1 MNANEYISSPVTVP
15 KRGKRLEPSQKLKLE
30 KAVREFESVFVG
42 YVLKGMRNTIEKA
55 DNTNDGF
62 GSDLLAGMFDMELAK
77 HVSQSSNIGVA
88 RMLYKTMTGEEL
100 PHRSPLPAHSAIAHD
115 AAQKREGVRDAAK
128 PKPARET
135 TTGAVR
141 YDFSFL
147 NRQPRQEPLEFLLP
161 KAAVRDA
168 VAVATA
174 KNVSRQASMPKSLAA
189 RLNSYS
195 NYIAEAA
202 NRHGVSENLIRAVIA
217 TESHGNEKARSHKN
231 AKGLMQLIDSTAA
244 AMGVK
249 DVWDPRQNI
258 MGGTKYL
265 AQLLGQFDG
274 NERLALAGYNAG
286 PANVVKHGG
295 VPPFRETKQY
305 VARVMSFVR
314 LFEQGGHGDE

>member
-1 MNANEYISSPVTVP
+1 MSASEYISSPVTAL

-42 YVLKGMRNTIEKA
+42 YMLKGMRNTIEKA

-100 PHRSPLPAHSAIAHD
+100 PQSTHSAIPHD
-115 AAQKREGVRDAAK
+115 TAQKRGGVRDVAK
-128 PKPARET
+128 PKHVRET
-135 TTGAVR
+135 TSGAVR
-141 YDFSFL
+141 GDLSFV

-195 NYIAEAA
+195 GYITEAA

-217 TESHGNEKARSHKN
+217 TESHANEKARSHKN

-265 AQLLGQFDG
+265 AQLLEQFDG

-295 VPPFRETKQY
+295 IPPFRETKQY
-305 VARVMSFVR
+305 VARVMNFVR
-314 LFEQGGHGDE
+314 LFEQEGHGDE